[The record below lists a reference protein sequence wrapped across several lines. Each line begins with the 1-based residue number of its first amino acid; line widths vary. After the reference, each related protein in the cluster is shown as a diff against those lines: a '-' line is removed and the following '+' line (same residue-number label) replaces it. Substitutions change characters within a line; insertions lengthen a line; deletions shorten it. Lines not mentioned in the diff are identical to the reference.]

1 MKIIAKKN
9 WVYCV
14 LLENDEQILSVPF
27 GDGSVDFSR
36 AFKIPLVSLD
46 EDYLEGLAKDV
57 RTNYEKFKP
66 LEVTHP

>member
-27 GDGSVDFSR
+27 GEGSVDFSR

-46 EDYLEGLAKDV
+46 EDYL
-57 RTNYEKFKP
+57 
-66 LEVTHP
+66 